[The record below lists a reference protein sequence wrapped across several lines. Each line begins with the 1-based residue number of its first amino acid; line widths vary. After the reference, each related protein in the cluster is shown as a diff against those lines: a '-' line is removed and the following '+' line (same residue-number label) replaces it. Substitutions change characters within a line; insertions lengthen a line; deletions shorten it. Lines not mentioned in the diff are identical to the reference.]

1 MRTAYRIPELY
12 CSPEVTPE
20 QAAKNRELAEQF
32 KANKRRGNFNKPLH
46 PRPAKLGLFRV
57 SQSTVLKWFRDGVLP
72 APVRI
77 GSVPMVSADA
87 IHAKL
92 REFGLPVPGESTTV
106 Q

>member
-12 CSPEVTPE
+12 CSPEVTAE
-20 QAAKNRELAEQF
+20 QAALNRQQAEEF
-32 KANKRRGNFNKPLH
+32 KAAKRRGNFNKPLH
-46 PRPAKLGLFRV
+46 PRPAKRGLFPA
-57 SQSTVLKWFRDGVLP
+57 SQSTVLKWIRDGVLP

-77 GSVPMVSADA
+77 GSVPMVPADA

-92 REFGLPVPGESTTV
+92 RELGLPIPGENTTV

>member
-20 QAAKNRELAEQF
+20 QAALHREQAKQF
-32 KANKRRGNFNKPLH
+32 KAAKKRGNFNKPLH
-46 PRPAKLGLFRV
+46 PRPAKRGLFPA
-57 SQSTVLKWFRDGVLP
+57 SQSTVLKWIRDGVLP

-77 GSVPMVSADA
+77 GSVPMVPADA

-92 REFGLPVPGESTTV
+92 RELGLPVPSDNITV